1 MCVYCQNPDIKT
13 YKAKNE
19 SHFIWFC
26 LILHP
31 RETVVS
37 RAHVLV
43 HPKYVFVEYMLS
55 YIPQVYT
62 WMCITQ
68 VYVLLGFDFINMEHT
83 LHILYALLFLFI

>member
-1 MCVYCQNPDIKT
+1 MYVYCQNPNIKT
-13 YKAKNE
+13 YKAKNK

-43 HPKYVFVEYMLS
+43 HHTLNNVFMEYMLS
-55 YIPQVYT
+55 YIPQ
-62 WMCITQ
+62 C
-68 VYVLLGFDFINMEHT
+68 
-83 LHILYALLFLFI
+83 A